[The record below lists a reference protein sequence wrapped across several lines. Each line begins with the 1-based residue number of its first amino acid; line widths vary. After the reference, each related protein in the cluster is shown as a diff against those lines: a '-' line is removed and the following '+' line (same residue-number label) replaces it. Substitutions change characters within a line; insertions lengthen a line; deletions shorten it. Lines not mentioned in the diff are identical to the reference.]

1 MARRAKAEVVDVV
14 RLSVPKDGEDMTSEA
29 IPAAGRWTGDPLVYP
44 APSHGLLTV
53 VRGIYPALNA
63 AYEQTDR
70 AAVETIRKA
79 LGDLTQVVE
88 AILEQRT
95 P

>member
-1 MARRAKAEVVDVV
+1 MARRTKADVV
-14 RLSVPKDGEDMTSEA
+14 RLSVPADGEDMTSEA
-29 IPAAGRWTGDPLVYP
+29 APDSGRWTGDPLVYP
-44 APSHGLLTV
+44 APSPGLLTV

-88 AILEQRT
+88 AILERR
-95 P
+95 PS